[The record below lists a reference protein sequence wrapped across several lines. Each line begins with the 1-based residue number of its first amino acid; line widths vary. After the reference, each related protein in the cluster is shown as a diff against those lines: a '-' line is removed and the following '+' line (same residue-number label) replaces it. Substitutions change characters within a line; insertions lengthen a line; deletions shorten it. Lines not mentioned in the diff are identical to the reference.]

1 MSLLLEVLTG
11 GLGIFRKWP
20 VITGLLLFSVVGMGW
35 SYYQGRSGANEGF
48 EAAKSKAIL
57 RDTKENK
64 ELSEEAQNIVEGAK
78 DATDKANQKADA
90 EIETV
95 KGLSRMQCLDIKL
108 VDIGLR

>member
-1 MSLLLEVLTG
+1 MSLLLEVIFG

-35 SYYQGRSGANEGF
+35 SYYQGRSGANARF
-48 EAAKSKAIL
+48 EAAKTEAIL
-57 RDTKENK
+57 KDAKENSK
-64 ELSEEAQNIVEGAK
+64 LSEEAQNIVERAK
-78 DATDKANQKADA
+78 DATDKTNQKTDA
-90 EIETV
+90 EIEAV